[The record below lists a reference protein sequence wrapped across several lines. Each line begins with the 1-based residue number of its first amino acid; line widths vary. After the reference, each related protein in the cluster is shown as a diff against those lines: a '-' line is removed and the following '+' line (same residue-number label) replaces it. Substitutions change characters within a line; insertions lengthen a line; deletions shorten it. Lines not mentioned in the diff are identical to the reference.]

1 MHEKTQFEEDYG
13 IDLSSPNLDISK
25 AVEVAI
31 EIEKMGKQFY
41 EHHAEKADSE
51 TKRFLD
57 FLAREEEKHIN
68 ILENLRKSLQERNAW
83 TEVKQ
88 DGKIEEMISRIDT
101 FRKNQKAGQS
111 SVSAI
116 IDSIE
121 REKETRNFY
130 LRLAEN
136 LKNEEGRRFFRSL
149 AEWEQSHYELL
160 SGILEAETEFRME
173 S

>member
-1 MHEKTQFEEDYG
+1 MKEKTQFEEDYG
-13 IDLSSPNLDISK
+13 IDLSAPNLDISK
-25 AVEVAI
+25 AIEVAI

-51 TKRFLD
+51 TRRFLE

-68 ILENLRKSLQERNAW
+68 ILENLRKSLQERNVW

-88 DGKIEEMISRIDT
+88 DGKIEEMIDRLET
-101 FRKNQKAGQS
+101 FKKNQKTKPSA
-111 SVSAI
+111 VSAVI
-116 IDSIE
+116 QSIE
-121 REKETRNFY
+121 REKETRDFY

-136 LKNEEGRRFFRSL
+136 LKNEEGKRFFKSL

-160 SGILEAETEFRME
+160 SGILESETDFRME
-173 S
+173 T